1 MYSLSTAPPVAARFV
16 RVLVLLCVLLPLAV
30 FATKPNVIP
39 GGVQQIADFANREDL
54 QALAAFAVEQHNEK
68 EGADL
73 HLVRVESAQQQVV
86 AGILF
91 HLTLLATSPS
101 SRRTAQYK
109 ATVWERAWQ
118 KFKALQA
125 FAPVPD
131 TDRAATPAELHAA
144 GAAAAA
150 ETAAGTAAGMA
161 GGDDSGAAA
170 GGGGEGGCGNAAR
183 DGGEEAGVA
192 AAAGQAQGTCS
203 NRDGEAHSS
212 PAVLEAAERAVAA
225 LQQRS
230 NSLYPYRL
238 KEVVAA
244 LATPAAA
251 AGSEQGTTMFHLTL
265 RLQREAPAQAQEGQ
279 QVVGAL
285 PDELYE
291 VEVLHS
297 PNGQWSL
304 RKAVALQ

>member
-1 MYSLSTAPPVAARFV
+1 MYSLSTAPSVAARFA
-16 RVLVLLCVLLPLAV
+16 RLLVLLCVLLPLAV

-91 HLTLLATSPS
+91 HLTLLTTSPS

-161 GGDDSGAAA
+161 GGDDGGAAA
-170 GGGGEGGCGNAAR
+170 AGGEGGCGNAAR
-183 DGGEEAGVA
+183 DAGEEG
-192 AAAGQAQGTCS
+192 AAGEAQGTCN

-230 NSLYPYRL
+230 NSLFPYRL

-244 LATPAAA
+244 LAT
-251 AGSEQGTTMFHLTL
+251 
-265 RLQREAPAQAQEGQ
+265 
-279 QVVGAL
+279 
-285 PDELYE
+285 
-291 VEVLHS
+291 
-297 PNGQWSL
+297 
-304 RKAVALQ
+304 

>member
-1 MYSLSTAPPVAARFV
+1 M
-16 RVLVLLCVLLPLAV
+16 LLCVLLPLAV

-144 GAAAAA
+144 GGSAAAAAAAA
-150 ETAAGTAAGMA
+150 ETAAGTAGGMA
-161 GGDDSGAAA
+161 GGGDDDSGGAAA
-170 GGGGEGGCGNAAR
+170 GGEGGCGNVAR
-183 DGGEEAGVA
+183 DAGEEG
-192 AAAGQAQGTCS
+192 AAGEAQGTCS

-230 NSLYPYRL
+230 NSLFPYRL

-251 AGSEQGTTMFHLTL
+251 SSAEQGTTMFHLTL
-265 RLQREAPAQAQEGQ
+265 RLQREAPGQTQEQQQQQQQQQ

-285 PDELYE
+285 ADELYE